1 MGGYGSGGSRK
12 GAGRKPIDGVAR
24 TKFSVNFPTWLLEMI
39 CDEADRRKIP
49 ISQLITE
56 LLTKGLER

>member
-24 TKFSVNFPTWLLEMI
+24 VKFSVNLPTWLLDLI
-39 CDEADRRKIP
+39 RDEADRRKIS
-49 ISQLITE
+49 ISQLVTE
-56 LLTKGLER
+56 L

>member
-1 MGGYGSGGSRK
+1 MCGYGSGGSRK

-24 TKFSVNFPTWLLEMI
+24 TKFSVNLPTWLLEMI

>member
-24 TKFSVNFPTWLLEMI
+24 TKFSLNLPTWLLDLI
-39 CDEADRRKIP
+39 RDEADRRKIST
-49 ISQLITE
+49 SQLITE
-56 LLTKGLER
+56 LLTKGLDR